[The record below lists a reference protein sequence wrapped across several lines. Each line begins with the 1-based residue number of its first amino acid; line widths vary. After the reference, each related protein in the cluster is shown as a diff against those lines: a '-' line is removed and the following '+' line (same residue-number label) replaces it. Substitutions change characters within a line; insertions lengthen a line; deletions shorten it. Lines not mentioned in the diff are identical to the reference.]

1 MHHVTRQIGSRLRA
15 GSRRSDLQYLP
26 MAMRPVTLSDDV
38 LARANFIH
46 TITRSTALSDDVLA
60 RANFIH
66 TITRSAALSD
76 DVLPCAVIIW
86 DPYVQYEFEDFL
98 CFHHRYGSNLPIL

>member
-1 MHHVTRQIGSRLRA
+1 
-15 GSRRSDLQYLP
+15 